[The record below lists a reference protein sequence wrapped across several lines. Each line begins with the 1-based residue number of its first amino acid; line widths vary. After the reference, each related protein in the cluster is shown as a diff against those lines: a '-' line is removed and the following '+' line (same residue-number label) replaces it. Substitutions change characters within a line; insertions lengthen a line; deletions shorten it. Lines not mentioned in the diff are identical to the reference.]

1 MKLKYLWKNSL
12 RLQKQI
18 MPFYIMLTLAM
29 NYMANDK
36 NNVMYQIIHL
46 GLLWFFLNALLLVYH
61 YTMETA
67 NKVLKFLIILASTV
81 VSLLVVLWVLYLIAP
96 ESRAFL
102 YWEDNVSVP
111 LRTVLLVFNRYLG
124 AMIFAGFIYYHIRHK
139 NAQEE
144 LWREKE
150 AKYQQEIEMKDLLL
164 VKEREARALEV
175 GFLSAQMHPHFLH
188 NTLNNMVG
196 AAYPSNPGLAAQL
209 TNLSYLVRYKLESTK
224 NENAIMDE
232 AKEIEALNAYLEI
245 MKWQQPHADIRFSTD
260 GQVCGQRIVPAVLL
274 DRVENM
280 FTHGMYRKGVDP
292 IVIQRKLTEGH
303 VGYYLKNKIDP
314 QSQRKERNGIG
325 LINCRRRLELL
336 FADKYQLNTWVD
348 DENCFNVDLILYQY

>member
-1 MKLKYLWKNSL
+1 MELKYLWANSL

-29 NYMANDK
+29 NYMANEK
-36 NNVMYQIIHL
+36 NNVMYQLIHL
-46 GLLWFFLNALLLVYH
+46 GLLWFFLNVLLLVYH
-61 YTMETA
+61 YTVETA

-81 VSLLVVLWVLYLIAP
+81 GSLLMVLWILYLIAP
-96 ESRAFL
+96 GSRAFL
-102 YWEDNVSVP
+102 YWEDHVTVP

-124 AMIFAGFIYYHIRHK
+124 VMIFAGFIYYHIRYK

-150 AKYQQEIEMKDLLL
+150 AKYQQEIAMKDL
-164 VKEREARALEV
+164 EI

-196 AAYPSNPGLAAQL
+196 AAYPSNPGLATQL

-224 NENAIMDE
+224 SENAIMDE

-245 MKWQQPHADIRFSTD
+245 MKWQQPYADIRFTTE
-260 GQVCGQRIVPAVLL
+260 GQVRGQRIVPAVLL
-274 DRVENM
+274 DLVENM

-292 IVIQRKLTEGH
+292 IFIQRKLTGGH

-314 QSQRKERNGIG
+314 QSQRKARKGIG

-336 FADKYQLNTWVD
+336 FANKYQLNTWVD
-348 DENCFNVDLILYQY
+348 EENCFNVDLTIYQ